1 MCISK
6 GEATGGVGYQRKR
19 GSPGH
24 TAEDFVCACGS
35 MCMHACIQVRSVPAR
50 LGLQASGAYYV
61 HVLVTE
67 ETETG
72 ASYEVDQVFKPSY

>member
-1 MCISK
+1 MW
-6 GEATGGVGYQRKR
+6 EHV
-19 GSPGH
+19 
-24 TAEDFVCACGS
+24 
-35 MCMHACIQVRSVPAR
+35 HACIQVRSVPASR